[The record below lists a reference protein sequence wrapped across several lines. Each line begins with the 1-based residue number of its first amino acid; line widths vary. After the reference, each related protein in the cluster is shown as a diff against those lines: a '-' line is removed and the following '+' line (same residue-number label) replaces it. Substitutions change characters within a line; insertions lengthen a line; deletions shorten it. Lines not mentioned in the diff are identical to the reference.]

1 MQAWANNLRR
11 WRAGGVQMRTDK
23 GTLVK
28 YKTDST
34 ILAEVVGTWNKR
46 DIDPDCPESVAIIG
60 MVKFV
65 YVSGTDIG
73 FERSIRYRDFRAYWE
88 VINDT

>member
-1 MQAWANNLRR
+1 M
-11 WRAGGVQMRTDK
+11 MTDK

-28 YKTDST
+28 YKTDDT

-46 DIDPDCPESVAIIG
+46 DIDPDCPESIAIIG

>member
-1 MQAWANNLRR
+1 M
-11 WRAGGVQMRTDK
+11 MTSK

-28 YKTDST
+28 YKTDSA

-65 YVSGTDIG
+65 YVSGPDIG
-73 FERSIRYRDFRAYWE
+73 FERSIRTRNFFAYWE
-88 VINDT
+88 SIND

>member
-1 MQAWANNLRR
+1 M
-11 WRAGGVQMRTDK
+11 MTTK

-28 YKTDST
+28 YKTDDT

-65 YVSGTDIG
+65 YVSGPDIG
-73 FERSIRYRDFRAYWE
+73 FERSIRYRNFRAYWE
-88 VINDT
+88 VIND

>member
-1 MQAWANNLRR
+1 M
-11 WRAGGVQMRTDK
+11 MTSK

-28 YKTDST
+28 YKTDAT
-34 ILAEVVGTWNKR
+34 ILAEVIGTWNKR

-65 YVSGTDIG
+65 YVSGPDMG
-73 FERSIRYRDFRAYWE
+73 RERSIKTRNFTHYWE
-88 VINDT
+88 VIND